1 LGKLTIDALEMND
14 LPVVMGCILFIAL
27 LFIVINILVD
37 IIYVKLD
44 PRIKL
49 TS

>member
-1 LGKLTIDALEMND
+1 

-27 LFIVINILVD
+27 LFVIINIVVD
-37 IIYVKLD
+37 LLYVKLD

-49 TS
+49 S